1 MGATFALTKDGP
13 ELVGVGPTLAEDEV
27 ATEGVGVVTGKT
39 LVDKTG
45 TVTYPDVLAVYE
57 YVLLPVVTAVVVGP
71 TFSQC
76 VVIS

>member
-1 MGATFALTKDGP
+1 VGATFALTKDGP

-27 ATEGVGVVTGKT
+27 ATEGVGMVTGKT

-57 YVLLPVVTAVVVGP
+57 YVLLPVVTAVVVG
-71 TFSQC
+71 Q
-76 VVIS
+76 